1 MKNSSDMGK
10 SVILTLLFPIL
21 GLFEGIS
28 SIRNKTGKALLIL
41 FITFFGYQ
49 LIYNVAGTQLGEGAD
64 CARYAVLLKWAAN
77 LSDLSFSEFFSHL
90 GSHDNI
96 DYFNPILLYVV
107 SRFTNNPHI
116 YFMVFAF
123 IFASFYIRNI
133 QMILEQCKP
142 DRNRLWSLLVVVSC
156 FILSVHDFGG
166 IRMPLAFQVFLF
178 GVFRY
183 VFYGKKNGLAWVA
196 SSILVHF
203 SMFAF
208 VLLFFVFLWAYKF
221 NVRYF
226 FVFFIFGH
234 LLNSVDIP
242 FIQQFFSLLPGGVE
256 ERLNLYTNE
265 ANMEQ
270 FGEGGRFYLGAM
282 NLWGRLDSLV
292 LRFYIPI
299 AMGLLFINRVTL
311 KRSEEYI
318 FKLSLYIY
326 GCALVL
332 SNMPSGYRFM
342 LPSSLICFATICIM
356 FNRNQQ
362 AKNILYNF
370 TKLYSPLLVFFLVH
384 RFRFILNE
392 VGFSVFYTNFITMF
406 FVDDNVPILEV
417 IKQIF

>member
-1 MKNSSDMGK
+1 MKNNSDMGK
-10 SVILTLLFPIL
+10 SVILTLLLPIL
-21 GLFEGIS
+21 GLFYGIS
-28 SIRNKTGKALLIL
+28 NIRNKAGRAALVV

-49 LIYNVAGTQLGEGAD
+49 LIYHVVGFELGEGAD
-64 CARYAVLLKWAAN
+64 CARYAVVFKWAAN
-77 LSDLSFSEFFSHL
+77 LNSVSFLEFFSQL
-90 GSHDNI
+90 DSHDNV
-96 DYFNPILLYVV
+96 DFFNPILLYSV
-107 SRFTNNPHI
+107 SRLTDNPHV
-116 YFMVFAF
+116 YFMVYAF
-123 IFASFYIRNI
+123 IFASFYVRNI
-133 QMILEQCKP
+133 QMLLEQCKP
-142 DRNRLWSLLVVVSC
+142 DRNRLWCLLVVVSC
-156 FILSVHDFGG
+156 FIMSVHDFGG

-183 VFYGKKNGLAWVA
+183 VFYGKKIGLAWVA
-196 SSILVHF
+196 SSILVHY

-242 FIQQFFSLLPGGVE
+242 YLQQFFALLPGGVE
-256 ERLNLYTNE
+256 ERLNIYTNE

-299 AMGLLFINRVTL
+299 AMGLLFFKRVAL
-311 KRSEEYI
+311 KKSEEYI

-362 AKNILYNF
+362 AKNILYRF
-370 TKLYSPLLVFFLVH
+370 TKLYSPLLVLFLVH

>member
-1 MKNSSDMGK
+1 MNNGK
-10 SVILTLLFPIL
+10 KFIVSILFPIL
-21 GLFEGIS
+21 LLFDGIS
-28 SIRNKTGKALLIL
+28 NIRNKTGRISLIL
-41 FITFFGYQ
+41 YITFFGYQ

-77 LSDLSFSEFFSHL
+77 LSDLSFSEFFSYL

-183 VFYGKKNGLAWVA
+183 VFYGKKNGLVWVA

-234 LLNSVDIP
+234 LLNSVEIP

-299 AMGLLFINRVTL
+299 AMGLLFFKRVAL
-311 KRSEEYI
+311 KKSEEYI

-370 TKLYSPLLVFFLVH
+370 TKIYSPFLVLFLVH